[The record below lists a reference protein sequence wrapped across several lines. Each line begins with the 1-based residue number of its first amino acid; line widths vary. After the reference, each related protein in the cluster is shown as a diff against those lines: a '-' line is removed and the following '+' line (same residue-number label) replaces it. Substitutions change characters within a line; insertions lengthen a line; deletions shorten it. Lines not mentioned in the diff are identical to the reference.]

1 MVQSTEIYNELITC
15 IRTDSKNEQF
25 RFLVRQLDAELS
37 IRDGADHSFYAQFNR
52 IISLKEVVVAFEDGN
67 PVGCG
72 ALKAF
77 SEETIEIKRM
87 FVLENERGR
96 GIASLILNNLED
108 WAQELN
114 CTRCVL
120 ETGLKQPEAI
130 GLYIKNGYQV
140 IENYGQYKDVSGSIC
155 FEKLLLSKED

>member
-1 MVQSTEIYNELITC
+1 MNNKLITC
-15 IRTDSKNEQF
+15 IRTDSKSEEF
-25 RFLVRQLDAELS
+25 RFLVSQLDAELS

-52 IISLKEVVVAFEDGN
+52 IISLKQVVVAFEEGI

-77 SEETIEIKRM
+77 SEDTLEIKRM
-87 FVLENERGR
+87 FVLENQRGR
-96 GIASLILNNLED
+96 GIASIILNKLEE
-108 WAQELN
+108 WALELN
-114 CTRCVL
+114 CNRCVL

-140 IENYGQYKDVSGSIC
+140 IDNYGQYKDVSGSIC
-155 FEKLLLSKED
+155 FEKLIHSNED

>member
-1 MVQSTEIYNELITC
+1 MITC
-15 IRTDSKNEQF
+15 IRTDSKSEEF
-25 RFLVRQLDAELS
+25 RFLVSQLDAELS

-52 IISLKEVVVAFEDGN
+52 IISLKQVVVAFDEGI

-77 SEETIEIKRM
+77 SEDTVEIKRM

-96 GIASLILNNLED
+96 GVASIVLTKLEE
-108 WAQELN
+108 WALELN

-120 ETGLKQPEAI
+120 ETGIKQPEAI
-130 GLYIKNGYQV
+130 RLYHKNGYHM
-140 IENYGQYKDVSGSIC
+140 IANYGQYKNVSGSIC
-155 FEKLLLSKED
+155 FEKIMTIKKD